1 MPGVINF
8 GDDPVD
14 KMLRIFKKQVERA
27 GLMYEIKKKEYYQKP
42 SVKKILKSREARRRN
57 KKNRD

>member
-57 KKNRD
+57 KKKRD